1 MASDVLFTP
10 FTFKGLTLP
19 NRIVMAPMT
28 RSFSPGGIA
37 TDDVAAYYRRR
48 AENQVGLIVTEGTG
62 VNRPASLNDPGV
74 PRFHGDKELA
84 AWGKVSDEVHKAD
97 GLIAPQLWH
106 VGGVKTRSEDWTPP
120 GPYDSP
126 SGLSRPEKKFGEPM
140 SDSDVADAIRAF
152 ADAAAAAK
160 ALGFDAIEL
169 HGAHGY
175 LIDQFFWDGTNV
187 REDAYG
193 AKDLPGRARFASD
206 ILKAV
211 RKAVGPDY
219 PVIIRISQW
228 KQQDY
233 DVKLAPTP
241 KALEA
246 WLGALVEA
254 GADVLHCSQRRFW
267 EPEFE
272 GSDLNFAG
280 WAKKVTGAPTITVGS
295 VGLSGEF
302 IAAFAGEG
310 SQPASIDKL
319 ERMLDRGDFDMVAV
333 GRALL
338 QDPEWVVKIREGRH
352 DELTAFDREL
362 IQGAEYD
369 LREKTEVLSPALM
382 YEAFNDTWHERA
394 PLKSL
399 YDFLK

>member
-19 NRIVMAPMT
+19 NRVVMAPMT
-28 RSFSPGGIA
+28 RSFSPGGVA
-37 TDDVAAYYRRR
+37 TEEVAAYYRRR
-48 AENQVGLIVTEGTG
+48 AESQVGLIITEGTG
-62 VNRPASLNDPGV
+62 VDRPASLNDPNI
-74 PRFHGDKELA
+74 PRFHGEAELA
-84 AWGKVSDEVHKAD
+84 AWKRVVDEVHAGG

-106 VGGVKTRSEDWTPP
+106 VGAVRSRSETWQPP

-126 SGLSRPEKKFGEPM
+126 SGYSSPGKQFGEPM
-140 SDSDVADAIRAF
+140 SEEEVADAIRAF
-152 ADAAAAAK
+152 ADAAANAK

-193 AKDLPGRARFASD
+193 SKELPGRARFAAD
-206 ILKAV
+206 ILRAV

-219 PVIIRISQW
+219 PVIIRVSQW
-228 KQQDY
+228 KQQDFT
-233 DVKLAPTP
+233 VKLAHDP

-246 WLGALVEA
+246 WLGPLVDA
-254 GADVLHCSQRRFW
+254 GADVIHCSQRRFW
-267 EPEFE
+267 EPEFD

-280 WAKKVTGAPTITVGS
+280 WTKKITGVPTITVGS
-295 VGLSGEF
+295 VGLSGDF
-302 IAAFAGEG
+302 IGGYAGEK
-310 SQPASIDKL
+310 SEPASLDRL
-319 ERMLDRGDFDMVAV
+319 EEMLDRGDFDMVAV

-352 DELTAFDREL
+352 AELSAFDRS
-362 IQGAEYD
+362 AMA
-369 LREKTEVLSPALM
+369 T
-382 YEAFNDTWHERA
+382 
-394 PLKSL
+394 L
-399 YDFLK
+399 Y

>member
-28 RSFSPGGIA
+28 RSFSPGGVA
-37 TDDVAAYYRRR
+37 TDEVAAYYRRR

-62 VNRPASLNDPGV
+62 VDRPASLNDPNI
-74 PRFHGDKELA
+74 PRFHGEKELA
-84 AWGKVSDEVHKAD
+84 AWGKVVDETHKGG

-106 VGGVKTRSEDWTPP
+106 VGAVRTRSEDWTPP

-140 SDSDVADAIRAF
+140 TDAEVADAIRAF
-152 ADAAAAAK
+152 ADAAANAK
-160 ALGFDAIEL
+160 RLGFDAIEL

-193 AKDLPGRARFASD
+193 SKDLPGRARFAAD
-206 ILKAV
+206 ILRAV

-233 DVKLAPTP
+233 AVKMAGDP

-280 WAKKVTGAPTITVGS
+280 WAKKVTGVPTITVGS

-302 IAAFAGEG
+302 IAAYGGEK
-310 SQPASIDKL
+310 SEPASLDRL
-319 ERMLDRGDFDMVAV
+319 EAMLDRGDFDMVGV

-352 DELTAFDREL
+352 DELSAFDRSAMAKL
-362 IQGAEYD
+362 
-369 LREKTEVLSPALM
+369 
-382 YEAFNDTWHERA
+382 F
-394 PLKSL
+394 
-399 YDFLK
+399 